1 MPFNGT
7 GIDTWTD
14 YPVAAGNNTFQDIM
28 IYANTTTD
36 GVFGIM
42 LLISIFIII
51 FVVGSKKDEDTALA
65 NSIFITTIMSYL
77 LVAMTVVANWVAIL
91 MTFLLM
97 AAVILIYRGGSKNV

>member
-1 MPFNGT
+1 MPFEGT
-7 GIDTWTD
+7 GINTWTD
-14 YPVAAGNNTFQDIM
+14 YPVAAGNNTFQDLM
-28 IYANTTTD
+28 VYANTTTD

-42 LLISIFIII
+42 LLVSIFIII

-65 NSIFITTIMSYL
+65 NSIFVTAILSYI

-97 AAVILIYRGGSKNV
+97 AAVIMIYKGGSKDV